1 MDGSTSFLDLPE
13 KEFVEKLK
21 GRSAWK
27 ERSDKT
33 LSNIHWPEFKN
44 RTGVQ
49 LQNLQCSN
57 TPDQQSSV
65 EDDPFAIKP
74 DLLNKS
80 SIKVVYLGNSMLER
94 LKTTGASTQV
104 CNSTVTLGAI
114 LLAIIK
120 KGWIPSLSTE
130 YDSDKW

>member
-1 MDGSTSFLDLPE
+1 MDDSTFFLDLPE
-13 KEFVEKLK
+13 KEFLEKLR
-21 GRSAWK
+21 GRSVWK

-33 LSNIHWPEFKN
+33 LSDIQWPELRN

-49 LQNLQCSN
+49 LPNLQCSN
-57 TPDQQSSV
+57 TPDQQSNS
-65 EDDPFAIKP
+65 EDDPYAIRP

-80 SIKVVYLGNSMLER
+80 SIEIVYLGNSMLER

-114 LLAIIK
+114 LLAVTK
-120 KGWIPSLSTE
+120 EGWIRSRSTE